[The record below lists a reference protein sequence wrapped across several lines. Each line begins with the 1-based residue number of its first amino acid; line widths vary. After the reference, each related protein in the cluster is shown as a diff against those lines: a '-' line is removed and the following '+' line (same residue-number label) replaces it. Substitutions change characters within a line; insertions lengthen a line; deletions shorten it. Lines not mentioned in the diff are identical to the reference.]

1 MARVSGGSK
10 STGAGVQ
17 SIDRAFAIL
26 ETLADAGGLMS
37 LSQLSERADL
47 PLATIHRLVRTLVQL
62 GYLRQEEN
70 RQYSLGPRLLRL
82 ADTTTRRI
90 AAWCEPLMAEAVAE
104 LGESVNLA
112 ILDGDDIVYIAQV
125 QPQYN
130 FMRMF
135 TEVGRRTLPHSTA
148 VGKAIL
154 ADEEP
159 ARVRELLRRTGMPR
173 RTEFTITSE
182 DEFLARLDEDRR
194 RGFSTDEG
202 EQEVGVRCV
211 AVTVPG
217 APRPMALSM
226 SGPTTRVDDA
236 KAQRAAKALHAVAKK
251 ISAELATPG
260 RDFTA

>member
-1 MARVSGGSK
+1 MAKADDAKG
-10 STGAGVQ
+10 TGGVQ

-26 ETLADAGGLMS
+26 EALADAGGMMS
-37 LSQLSERADL
+37 LSQLAERADL

-62 GYLRQEEN
+62 GYLRQEDN

-82 ADTTTRRI
+82 ADTTSRRI
-90 AAWCEPLMAEAVAE
+90 GTWAEPHMAKAVDT

-112 ILDGDDIVYIAQV
+112 ILDGDDVVYIAQV
-125 QPQYN
+125 QPKTN

-135 TEVGRRTLPHSTA
+135 TEVGRRTLPHATA

-154 ADEEP
+154 AEGDP
-159 ARVRELLRRTGMPR
+159 ADVRALLGRTGMPR
-173 RTEFTITSE
+173 NTDTTITTV
-182 DEFLARLDEDRR
+182 DGFLTQLATDRAR
-194 RGFSTDEG
+194 GYSTDEG

-211 AVTVPG
+211 AVVVPD

-236 KAQRAAKALHAVAKK
+236 KVALAAKVLHETAALV
-251 ISAELATPG
+251 SGELSTPG
-260 RDFTA
+260 REASA